1 MIRFLLVLVFLIVF
15 FVFSL
20 IALLIEQLV
29 GRFSQQAKDISS
41 LKIVQGALRIVLFLS
56 GVKTTV
62 IGLEN
67 VPKDEPVLF
76 VGNHRGFYDI
86 IVSYV
91 LMKRPTGFIAK
102 KEINRVPIIRLWM
115 RSLYCLFLDRDNMK
129 EGLKTILKGADYIK
143 EGKSM
148 VIFPEGTRNTGE
160 GISTFHTGSFKIA
173 EKAGCKIVPMVQN
186 HTDEVFEKH
195 IPWIRRTHTIIEFG
209 KPVDIASLSK
219 EERKL
224 VAAKTYDTMVEI
236 YEKNQKL
243 V

>member
-1 MIRFLLVLVFLIVF
+1 MIRLLLVLIFLIVF

-20 IALLIEQLV
+20 IALIVEQIL
-29 GRFSQQAKDISS
+29 GKFNQKAKDISS
-41 LKIVQGALRIVLFLS
+41 LKLVQAALRFILFLS

-67 VPKDEPVLF
+67 VPRDEPVLF

-91 LMKRPTGFIAK
+91 LMSRPTGYIAK
-102 KEINRVPIIRLWM
+102 KEINKVPIIRLWM
-115 RSLYCLFLDRDNMK
+115 RNLYCLFLDRDNMK
-129 EGLKTILKGADYIK
+129 EGLKTILQGADYIK
-143 EGKSM
+143 EGKSI

-160 GISTFHTGSFKIA
+160 GIAMFHTGSFKIA

-195 IPWIRRTHTIIEFG
+195 IPWICRTHTVIEFG
-209 KPVDIASLSK
+209 KPVDMASLSK

-224 VAAKTYDTMVEI
+224 VAKNMYNSMVEI
-236 YEKNQKL
+236 YEKNQNL
-243 V
+243 I